1 MIGTTLNRGS
11 KAGDSK
17 VLSPAFFLGLSLLA
31 HGTFFPQE
39 WLLLGAGLAFLFS
52 WQSWKSSGIYGLR
65 VAEENGTLT
74 ITDVLLFTLVGLSL
88 LGLWHPVK
96 SSEGWMDAVRW
107 GTLWMIYHQARK
119 IPDGLE
125 QKKMLFWIEGFGV
138 LLAVLAWFK
147 LFNSWFQGQGLFPA
161 GTERLSSL
169 FGYPN
174 ALGVYLAAVLLLR
187 PRSKIIQALLLLTL
201 LNTGSRAA
209 VFCFLMVWGVQVLIR
224 RRRAGGAFPSLRKGV
239 PGAVIVISCLC
250 LTLALN
256 PGTCQRLL
264 NWGIENSLGERIH
277 YLLDGLK
284 LSWGNRGLPRAGG
297 WFAFPLVQTIPYWT
311 SDPHSIGM
319 RVLLNQGI
327 FGVSAL
333 LFWMILI
340 FKQIRGGYKHRFK
353 DTALVS
359 QKDGD
364 KRLEIFSALL
374 FLGFHAMIDADFLFG
389 SLGILFWILWGM
401 FLPEQLKK
409 DFHLSKLKNI
419 LAGLFFLVLALI
431 LLRAWV
437 YPQWLDPQKSIEQEM
452 VKAEGDKQHSLEIL
466 KKSLD
471 RDQTQEK
478 VRQEIASLELEL
490 YGAGGLNAAE
500 QVLAWEKFDI
510 HTYEWLQG
518 RAIEEAEKCRGTNP
532 KDALILYRWSASLPS
547 RLEAASLRPSE
558 LMKLL
563 EGTAEEGRL
572 NLPDP

>member
-39 WLLLGAGLAFLFS
+39 WLLLGAGLAFLLS
-52 WQSWKSSGIYGLR
+52 WQSWKSSRINGLR
-65 VAEENGTLT
+65 VSEENGILS

-119 IPDGLE
+119 IPNGLE
-125 QKKMLFWIEGFGV
+125 QEKMLSWIERFGV
-138 LLAVLAWFK
+138 LLAVLAWLK
-147 LFNSWFQGQGLFPA
+147 LFNSWFQGQGFFSA

-187 PRSKIIQALLLLTL
+187 PRSKITQALLLLTL

-224 RRRAGGAFPSLRKGV
+224 RRRAGGAFSSLRKGV
-239 PGAVIVISCLC
+239 LGAVIIISCLC
-250 LTLALN
+250 LTWVLN
-256 PGTCQRLL
+256 PGTFQRLL
-264 NWGIENSLGERIH
+264 NWGIENSLGERIL

-284 LSWGNRGLPRAGG
+284 LSWSNRGLPRAGG

-311 SDPHSIGM
+311 SDPHSIWI

-340 FKQIRGGYKHRFK
+340 LKKIRGGYKHRPK
-353 DTALVS
+353 DISLLS
-359 QKDGD
+359 QEDGD
-364 KRLEIFSALL
+364 KRLEIFSALF
-374 FLGFHAMIDADFLFG
+374 FLGWHAMIDADFLFG

-401 FLPEQLKK
+401 FLPKQLKK

-419 LAGLFFLVLALI
+419 LAGLCFLVLALI

-452 VKAEGDKQHSLEIL
+452 VKAEGDKQQSLEIL

-471 RDQTQEK
+471 QDQTQEK
-478 VRQEIASLELEL
+478 VRQEIANLELEL
-490 YGAGGLNAAE
+490 YGAGGLKAAE

-518 RAIEEAEKCRGTNP
+518 RAIEEAEKCRGTDP

-563 EGTAEEGRL
+563 KGTAEEGQL